1 MKNKIIWSVGI
12 ILAILVA
19 GFFYNK
25 YRIAPS
31 VKFDTLELTDLSGN
45 KVTIEKF
52 KGKKLFINFFATWCG
67 PCMGE
72 MASIE
77 NAQQILSNDNFQFI
91 MISDESTERLRAF
104 QRQISIPV
112 LHSAKKLSSFDIV
125 TIPTTYLLNE
135 KQEVEF
141 KKTGEADWA
150 SEENIKELKAGS
162 LY

>member
-1 MKNKIIWSVGI
+1 
-12 ILAILVA
+12 
-19 GFFYNK
+19 
-25 YRIAPS
+25 
-31 VKFDTLELTDLSGN
+31 
-45 KVTIEKF
+45 
-52 KGKKLFINFFATWCG
+52 
-67 PCMGE
+67 MGE